1 MTLPKM
7 RLVLATVCIVATAE
21 DRALP
26 HVVAGHYDRTWEPDE
41 TTSLGELRRSIS
53 RADAWAGVLVAAL
66 DDTGDDPCA
75 SGAAGDDEAR
85 IALRSAQRQRAA
97 RFMRIAVARRSTWDG
112 PWLSPGAAGRACGAV
127 LLEPRDDWAALQ
139 RDGALR
145 STRVHTYGDGRHA
158 RGQLARLAM
167 DSVRVDRFTF
177 QNDLDY
183 TIKLHWFD
191 IGMEEGVDANRSPYG
206 EVAEVRPGADATIGT
221 SVGHVFAVSDA
232 DGHFISKVTVR
243 GHGDG
248 VVLDAAHL
256 ATEATACSA
265 ADAPHDPH
273 AARMQALELERLEA
287 LGGAAGLDARVR
299 FAVLEHVYD
308 LAMEKRKALSDV
320 QIAVTP
326 NVTADGFKLIRTPPH
341 VYDKVIEFYNASHDR
356 IRRPEADGGPLYNQ
370 RRIQTWHTPLEG
382 RLKAYVFDELKRLME
397 DWAPTTAPLKGTSAY
412 GVRTYERGAYLHLH
426 VDTANTHVVSGIM
439 NVAQAGV
446 DEPWPLEILDH
457 AGKLHAVNMEPGDFL
472 LYESAR
478 LLHGR
483 PRPFRGD
490 SYANIF
496 VHYMPEHDWSVD
508 F

>member
-1 MTLPKM
+1 M

-41 TTSLGELRRSIS
+41 TTSLGELRSIS
-53 RADAWAGVLVAAL
+53 RAEAWAGVL
-66 DDTGDDPCA
+66 
-75 SGAAGDDEAR
+75 
-85 IALRSAQRQRAA
+85 RQRAA
-97 RFMRIAVARRSTWDG
+97 RFMRIAVAAVDVGR
-112 PWLSPGAAGRACGAV
+112 PVAVAGAAGRACGAV

-206 EVAEVRPGADATIGT
+206 EVAE
-221 SVGHVFAVSDA
+221 
-232 DGHFISKVTVR
+232 
-243 GHGDG
+243 
-248 VVLDAAHL
+248 
-256 ATEATACSA
+256 
-265 ADAPHDPH
+265 
-273 AARMQALELERLEA
+273 
-287 LGGAAGLDARVR
+287 
-299 FAVLEHVYD
+299 HVYD

-326 NVTADGFKLIRTPPH
+326 NVTADGFKLIKTPPH
-341 VYDKVIEFYNASHDR
+341 VYDKVIQFYA
-356 IRRPEADGGPLYNQ
+356 
-370 RRIQTWHTPLEG
+370 TWHTPLEG

-397 DWAPTTAPLKGTSAY
+397 DWAPTTVPLKGTSAY

-457 AGKLHAVNMEPGDFL
+457 AGKLHAVNMEPG
-472 LYESAR
+472 YSPRSPRGSSTAGRGPSAATPTRTSSSTTCPSTTGASTSSAR
-478 LLHGR
+478 G
-483 PRPFRGD
+483 
-490 SYANIF
+490 
-496 VHYMPEHDWSVD
+496 V
-508 F
+508 

>member
-1 MTLPKM
+1 M

-41 TTSLGELRRSIS
+41 TTSLGELRRSVS
-53 RADAWAGVLVAAL
+53 RAEAWAGVLVAAL
-66 DDTGDDPCA
+66 DDTGDDPARPAPRATTRRASRCGPRSGSAPRGSCA
-75 SGAAGDDEAR
+75 SP
-85 IALRSAQRQRAA
+85 S
-97 RFMRIAVARRSTWDG
+97 RRSTWDG

-232 DGHFISKVTVR
+232 DGHFISKVT
-243 GHGDG
+243 
-248 VVLDAAHL
+248 
-256 ATEATACSA
+256 
-265 ADAPHDPH
+265 
-273 AARMQALELERLEA
+273 
-287 LGGAAGLDARVR
+287 
-299 FAVLEHVYD
+299 HVYD

-326 NVTADGFKLIRTPPH
+326 NVTADGFKLIKTPPH
-341 VYDKVIEFYNASHDR
+341 VYDKVIQFYNASHDR

>member
-1 MTLPKM
+1 MVW
-7 RLVLATVCIVATAE
+7 RCLVLLGAARVAVGE
-21 DRALP
+21 DRDLP
-26 HVVAGHYDRTWEPDE
+26 HVVDGHYDRTWYPDLP
-41 TTSLGELRRSIS
+41 TSLEELRRSLS
-53 RADAWAGVLVAAL
+53 RYEEWSSVMVAAF
-66 DDTGDDPCA
+66 DDTGVGESC
-75 SGAAGDDEAR
+75 GGGEAGLVEAR

-97 RFMRIAVARRSTWDG
+97 RFMRIAIARRSEWEGEWLFPSSG
-112 PWLSPGAAGRACGAV
+112 PGRGCGVV
-127 LLEPRDDWAALQ
+127 LLEPRDDWATQ
-139 RDGALR
+139 RR
-145 STRVHTYGDGRHA
+145 SASVEGFAGERNARNA
-158 RGQLARLAM
+158 RGTLARVAM
-167 DSVRVDRFTF
+167 DSVRVNSFTF
-177 QNDLDY
+177 RNALAEP
-183 TIKLHWFD
+183 IRVHWFD
-191 IGMEEGVDANRSPYG
+191 IGQEEGLDESRSPYA
-206 EVAEVRPGADATIGT
+206 EVAVVPAGRAATIGT
-221 SVGHVFAVSDA
+221 SIGHVFGVSDDA
-232 DGHFISKVTVR
+232 GHFITKVTVR
-243 GHGDG
+243 GQGDEA
-248 VVLDAAHL
+248 VIDAAHL
-256 ATEATACSA
+256 ETEALECSA
-265 ADAPHDPH
+265 NGPHDPH
-273 AARMQALELERLEA
+273 AAAMHAAELARLEA
-287 LGGAAGLDARVR
+287 LGSGPEGVDARVR

-320 QIAVTP
+320 QISVTP
-326 NVTADGFKLIRTPPH
+326 NVTADGFKLIRTPAH
-341 VYDKVIEFYNASHDR
+341 VYDKVIAFYNASHDR

-370 RRIQTWHTPLEG
+370 RRVRTWHTPLDG

-439 NVAQAGV
+439 NVDQAGV

-483 PRPFRGD
+483 PSPFRGD

>member
-1 MTLPKM
+1 
-7 RLVLATVCIVATAE
+7 
-21 DRALP
+21 
-26 HVVAGHYDRTWEPDE
+26 
-41 TTSLGELRRSIS
+41 
-53 RADAWAGVLVAAL
+53 
-66 DDTGDDPCA
+66 
-75 SGAAGDDEAR
+75 
-85 IALRSAQRQRAA
+85 
-97 RFMRIAVARRSTWDG
+97 MRIAVARRSTWDG

-248 VVLDAAHL
+248 VVLDEAHL

-326 NVTADGFKLIRTPPH
+326 NVTADGFKLIKTPPH
-341 VYDKVIEFYNASHDR
+341 VYDKVIQFYNASHDR